1 MSAMTDATQEK
12 GKPTPKKTE
21 ERGQKRHVVGRV
33 INDTASEGRAK
44 KTITVEVVRRIN
56 LIKRMMAEGMTLEEI
71 RGSFVGLKNQL
82 CDVEQGFSTL
92 LSELSRKAREHPHR
106 RQMEGELGR
115 AQREVRQAM
124 RRIEKVGGR
133 VATVRRE
140 LVQAS

>member
-1 MSAMTDATQEK
+1 M
-12 GKPTPKKTE
+12 
-21 ERGQKRHVVGRV
+21 
-33 INDTASEGRAK
+33 
-44 KTITVEVVRRIN
+44 EVVRRIN

-82 CDVEQGFSTL
+82 CDVEHGFSTL
-92 LSELSRKAREHPHR
+92 LSELSRKARAHPHR
-106 RQMEGELGR
+106 LQMEGELGR

-140 LVQAS
+140 VEQVS